1 MWLSRLWWWSGPRR
15 SWDGCGL
22 SLVIVMV
29 VAGVIAGCGASSA
42 SQTTSSTSTAPQ
54 TASSTSTARATTNP
68 TAVVASTTTGARH
81 KNSTKKAA
89 RPGGESGSAVRA
101 LATLPV
107 KGRAPKTGYSR
118 GQFGGG
124 WATVAGCDVRDRI
137 LARDLT
143 GKTYKAGSDCYV
155 QSGIL
160 MDPYTGERIMY
171 LRGGASEV
179 DIDHVVALGDAWQKG
194 AQQWPS
200 ARRVT
205 FANDP
210 LNLLAVSA
218 SANRAKGDG
227 DAATWLPP
235 NKSFRCDYVAR
246 QIAVKQRYGAWVTQ
260 AEHDALAR
268 VLTSCPRQQLPKGG
282 VPPTHVVSSTPA
294 PASTGPSTHTTPAPP
309 RSGAGQGRVFANCAA
324 VRAAGLAPL
333 RRGTPDYQ
341 ANPRLDRDKDGLA
354 CE

>member
-1 MWLSRLWWWSGPRR
+1 MGLTRVWWWSGPRGPWGR
-15 SWDGCGL
+15 CAL
-22 SLVIVMV
+22 RLLIVMA
-29 VAGVIAGCGASSA
+29 VAGAIAGCGASSG
-42 SQTTSSTSTAPQ
+42 SQPTSSKSAARKTTNRSATVVGTTTSARLRTSSHGGRRRP
-54 TASSTSTARATTNP
+54 RR
-68 TAVVASTTTGARH
+68 VA
-81 KNSTKKAA
+81 
-89 RPGGESGSAVRA
+89 GSAVDA

-107 KGRAPKTGYSR
+107 KGRAPMTGYER
-118 GQFGGG
+118 LQFGDG

-143 GKTYKAGSDCYV
+143 DRTYEDGSGCYV
-155 QSGIL
+155 RSGIL
-160 MDPYTGERIMY
+160 TDPYTSERIRY
-171 LRGGASEV
+171 VRGGASEV

-200 ARRVT
+200 RRRAA

-218 SANRAKGDG
+218 PANRAKGDG

-246 QIAVKQRYGAWVTQ
+246 EIAVKQRYGAWVTR
-260 AEHDALAR
+260 AEHDAIAR
-268 VLTSCPRQQLPKGG
+268 VLASCPEQQLPKAAA
-282 VPPTHVVSSTPA
+282 PPPSPTSSTPT
-294 PASTGPSTHTTPAPP
+294 PAAGPSKHTTTAPP
-309 RSGAGQGRVFANCAA
+309 NSGGGRGRVFANCAA

-333 RRGTPDYQ
+333 RRGTADYG
-341 ANPRLDRDKDGLA
+341 ANQRLDRDKDGLA